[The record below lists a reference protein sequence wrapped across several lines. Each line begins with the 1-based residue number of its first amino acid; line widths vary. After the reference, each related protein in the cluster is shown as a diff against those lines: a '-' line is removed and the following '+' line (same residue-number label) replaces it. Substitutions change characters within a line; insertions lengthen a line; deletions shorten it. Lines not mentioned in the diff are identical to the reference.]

1 MRKNLTEDLNSGV
14 ISMSQGYHYWSQ
26 LHGLT
31 DYLTNILYELLTHDQ
46 MTLTDITKRS
56 NLPKQTLSKGIH
68 QLLDQGYLV
77 QVDDPTDSRIKWC
90 KLTESGKK
98 YAKRQVG
105 PLFALEEELIA
116 ELGADKV
123 ILMNDLIQQWNEKFW
138 EKLKAERMK
147 A

>member
-1 MRKNLTEDLNSGV
+1 MRKNLTEDLNLGV

-77 QVDDPTDSRIKWC
+77 QDDDPTDSRIKWC
-90 KLTESGKK
+90 KLTESGKE
-98 YAKRQVG
+98 YAK
-105 PLFALEEELIA
+105 
-116 ELGADKV
+116 DKV
-123 ILMNDLIQQWNEKFW
+123 QNL
-138 EKLKAERMK
+138 
-147 A
+147 